1 MNRILRGER
10 GMISIFGLCAL
21 GILMIISA
29 AMYTVSKNH
38 ISSARRFLVRDAL
51 RNAAEDGVRLA
62 TARMN
67 SDAATA
73 MKGEPPNS
81 APAIM
86 AEDGVRLAVARMNT
100 DVDIAMQANG
110 ATAKKK
116 SLLTTKVGDASVEVF
131 ARKKETEILLL
142 GVGKKE
148 REEAEK
154 DSARVVGVVK
164 ENAGKYVIE
173 RWER

>member
-51 RNAAEDGVRLA
+51 RNA
-62 TARMN
+62 
-67 SDAATA
+67 
-73 MKGEPPNS
+73 
-81 APAIM
+81 

>member
-1 MNRILRGER
+1 
-10 GMISIFGLCAL
+10 MISIFGLCAL

-51 RNAAEDGVRLA
+51 RNV
-62 TARMN
+62 
-67 SDAATA
+67 
-73 MKGEPPNS
+73 
-81 APAIM
+81 

-131 ARKKETEILLL
+131 ARKKEAEILLL